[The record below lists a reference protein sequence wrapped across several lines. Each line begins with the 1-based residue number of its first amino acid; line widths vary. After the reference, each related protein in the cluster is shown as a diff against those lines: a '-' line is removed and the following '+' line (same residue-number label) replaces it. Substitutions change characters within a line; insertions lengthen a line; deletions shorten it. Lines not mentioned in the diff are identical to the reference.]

1 MKVFKRSGSSY
12 YAYKFQYR
20 GKEYYRSTGTEN
32 RREAEAIA
40 GAARTRIVRQAAGL
54 EEPEP
59 HRKSSA
65 SDERPKGIPTL
76 RQFQRTFDEWVATA
90 KAEQNGTVK
99 FYQESYRK
107 LLSYGPWADLPLD
120 QIDEAHIEAFKTWA
134 LKQAGRRRDG
144 KATPVGK
151 TTVNRY
157 LATFRKALRYAHLK
171 LKLIAKV
178 PTVEQYTKDE
188 GAERETDYIFS
199 AAEYAQW
206 TSRAAEPLRSASI
219 LARHS
224 GICRNEMLKLMK
236 DCVRL
241 HSEQLADG
249 KICGELI
256 IKRGLKRRARKRKL
270 VIDHEMKEVLERL
283 LKDSK
288 CDHVFT
294 SPQDPTKPL
303 GPWVLEEQI
312 GQVRKKIKTHP
323 DAGLH
328 ALRHTF
334 LTEAGEY
341 TDPFTLQYVAGHD
354 NIKTT
359 MRYVHPREA
368 AVHKLFARL
377 ADLQRPEERIAC
389 KKSVQNPVQLE
400 MPSQDELAK
409 LLITSNV
416 QSAEVVE
423 LADTPS

>member
-40 GAARTRIVRQAAGL
+40 SAARAGIVRQAAGL
-54 EEPEP
+54 EEPELQ
-59 HRKSSA
+59 RKSPV
-65 SDERPKGIPTL
+65 SDETRKGAPTL
-76 RQFQRTFDEWVATA
+76 REFQATFDEWVATA
-90 KAEQNGTVK
+90 KAEQQGTVK

-120 QIDEAHIEAFKTWA
+120 QIDEAHIEAFKAWA
-134 LKQAGRRRDG
+134 LKHAGRRRDG
-144 KATPVGK
+144 KPTPVGK

-188 GAERETDYIFS
+188 GAERETDYVFS
-199 AAEYAQW
+199 AEEYAQW

-241 HSEQLADG
+241 HSEQRAEV
-249 KICGELI
+249 KICGELL

-270 VIDHEMKEVLERL
+270 VIDHEMKEVLDRL
-283 LKDSK
+283 LKESQ
-288 CDHVFT
+288 CEYVFT
-294 SPQDPTKPL
+294 SPQDPTQPL
-303 GPWVLEEQI
+303 GPWVLEEQM
-312 GQVRKKIKTHP
+312 GQIRKKIKTHP

-368 AVHKLFARL
+368 AVHKLFLRL
-377 ADLQRPEERIAC
+377 ADLRPEERIECA
-389 KKSVQNPVQLE
+389 KSVQNPVQLE
-400 MPSQDELAK
+400 MPSPDELSK
-409 LLITSNV
+409 ILITSSLH
-416 QSAEVVE
+416 SAEVVE